1 MSVAP
6 PVMREQVTWE
16 CNWRRPKVVLCDEP
30 SRHTDNWDNRG
41 DIMNVTSRKSRRR
54 PGVVRTAVLGACVAG
69 ALVLTGCSGEG
80 NGSGDAAG
88 SGADASATKAGGTG
102 GEATATGAVDKK
114 PGATASAVSSS
125 VGKTPGA
132 VPVASKSPLPTA
144 SSAGGADD
152 DGCDHKMPISPDE
165 VAVYRYTPEGGF
177 LSLIVKHG
185 NWGCGTPDSDGA
197 PFETV
202 GKETFIPMDQAAY
215 VTVTNPIVES
225 TENQPIGVQ
234 EFLDWLEAHPNSGLV
249 FTYHLGADGAID
261 RLDEVFTP

>member
-1 MSVAP
+1 MAG
-6 PVMREQVTWE
+6 VM
-16 CNWRRPKVVLCDEP
+16 
-30 SRHTDNWDNRG
+30 
-41 DIMNVTSRKSRRR
+41 
-54 PGVVRTAVLGACVAG
+54 
-69 ALVLTGCSGEG
+69 VLTGC
-80 NGSGDAAG
+80 NGKGDATS
-88 SGADASATKAGGTG
+88 SGADKSPTKAAATGGAGTG
-102 GEATATGAVDKK
+102 TGVASEK
-114 PGATASAVSSS
+114 PGATASSGSSS
-125 VGKTPGA
+125 AAESPEA
-132 VPVASKSPLPTA
+132 VPAASKSPVVTAPT
-144 SSAGGADD
+144 AGGAD

-165 VAVYRYTPEGGF
+165 IAVYRYTPEGGS

-185 NWGCGTPDSDGA
+185 NWGCGSPDSDGA

-234 EFLDWLEAHPNSGLV
+234 EFLDWLEAHPHSGLV

>member
-1 MSVAP
+1 
-6 PVMREQVTWE
+6 
-16 CNWRRPKVVLCDEP
+16 
-30 SRHTDNWDNRG
+30 
-41 DIMNVTSRKSRRR
+41 
-54 PGVVRTAVLGACVAG
+54 
-69 ALVLTGCSGEG
+69 LVLTGCNGKG
-80 NGSGDAAG
+80 DATGSGADTSPTKEAAGTGGKGAG
-88 SGADASATKAGGTG
+88 SGAAS
-102 GEATATGAVDKK
+102 EK
-114 PGATASAVSSS
+114 PSATASSGSSS
-125 VGKTPGA
+125 AAKSAAAVPAASKSPGA
-132 VPVASKSPLPTA
+132 VPAVSKYPVTTA
-144 SSAGGADD
+144 PAAGGADD

-165 VAVYRYTPEGGF
+165 VAVYRYTPEGGS

-185 NWGCGTPDSDGA
+185 NWGCGSPDSDGA

>member
-1 MSVAP
+1 
-6 PVMREQVTWE
+6 
-16 CNWRRPKVVLCDEP
+16 
-30 SRHTDNWDNRG
+30 
-41 DIMNVTSRKSRRR
+41 MNMTSRTSRRR
-54 PGVVRTAVLGACVAG
+54 PGAVRAAVLGACLAG
-69 ALVLTGCSGEG
+69 ALVLTGCNGDG
-80 NGSGDAAG
+80 GATGSGGGTSPTKADG
-88 SGADASATKAGGTG
+88 SGGKGKGTG
-102 GEATATGAVDKK
+102 AASKK
-114 PGATASAVSSS
+114 PGAKASSGSGSAAKS
-125 VGKTPGA
+125 PGA
-132 VPVASKSPLPTA
+132 APAASKSPAPTA

-165 VAVYRYTPEGGF
+165 IAVYRYTPEGGF

-185 NWGCGTPDSDGA
+185 NWGCGSPDSDGA

-202 GKETFIPMDQAAY
+202 GKETFIPMDQAAD

-249 FTYHLGADGAID
+249 FKYHLGADGAID